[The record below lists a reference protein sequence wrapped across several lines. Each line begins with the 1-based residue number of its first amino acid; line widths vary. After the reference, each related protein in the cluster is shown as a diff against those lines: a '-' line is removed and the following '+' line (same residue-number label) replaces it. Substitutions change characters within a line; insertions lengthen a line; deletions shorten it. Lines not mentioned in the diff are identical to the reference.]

1 MSQRAYNGLE
11 IAVIGMAC
19 RFPKSPN
26 VSTFWENLIVG
37 NECITIDTTGKQEGR
52 IKAKGILEDNECFD
66 FYFFGYSPHEAEFM
80 DPQTRILHECAWE
93 ALEDAGYNP
102 FQYDGLI
109 GHYVGASTNP
119 TSYLHPFL
127 KNGSD
132 NYDLWSNLL
141 YSDKDFISTRVSHKL
156 NLRGPSLTL
165 DTACS
170 TSLAALDVA
179 SQGLLTGK
187 CDIALAGGVSI
198 TYHDEEGYV
207 YREGFISSPDGHCRT
222 FDAEARGTV
231 TGNGVGLVVLK
242 RLDDALRDG
251 DRIDAVI
258 LASAMNN
265 DGNTKLGYTAPSRE
279 GQIEV
284 IRQAQQMAE
293 IDAESIGY
301 VEAHG
306 TGTQVGDPVEIDAL
320 KLAFDTPKKNYCALG
335 AVKTNIGHLDTAAG
349 IAGFIKAVLVL
360 KNQQIPPTLHFKQP
374 NPKFDLDNSPFF
386 INKETLPWGG
396 NQRKRAAV
404 SSFGMGGTNI
414 HVVLEE
420 APANYQ
426 TETANTSDVFLFS
439 ARSQHQLDALKQNVA
454 AYIASGAIPP
464 QDFNNAAYT
473 LRVGRRHFEYRQAVT
488 AASLEDLANKL
499 ATGRENKAV
508 RKNGGKI
515 VFMFSGQGGQYVNMT
530 RQLYLTNEC
539 YRTELDHCFALLEQL
554 YGRDIKSVL
563 FAEDPT
569 EINNTLYAQPVL
581 VVVEYCLARLL
592 MQCGVQPDMVI
603 GHSIGEY
610 SAACIAG
617 IFSLEDTL
625 KIVARRAQLMSE
637 QERGAMLSVTMDQE
651 KITAILPANVS
662 LAAENSPRHQVVSG
676 SFAAIN
682 QFKETLEAGQYACTE
697 LKTSHAFHS
706 PMMLPLKASFER
718 VFSEVVVNEPEL
730 DYFSNL
736 TGRAVG
742 YEELTAPTYWGN
754 QLTSTVRF
762 KECIEAAA
770 NEGATQFLE
779 IGPGQALQAF
789 VKATRSD
796 ISALGF
802 VRHPKE
808 SVDDINYLLGKL
820 GMLWETG
827 TAIDWNPC
835 LPSPSAR
842 RIALP
847 TYPFAKNRIPVPR
860 VSFEN
865 ITEGGVPVSAEQGD
879 TVRYYAPRWEQSVL
893 ANPQPFSNRAVCL
906 FFSFDVE
913 KDHQLITILKEWNQ
927 QLLVVEM
934 ADCYNDSRADV
945 ISVRATRKE
954 DYQRVLEKLPIGPGE
969 ELKVVVSGG
978 RYEEATSTASYAELE
993 AFVPLVQSVA
1003 TLEQYDQKHLY
1014 VITHGLHNVLNRRSV
1029 NVASSPLVG
1038 ALKVV
1043 QAEQK
1048 EISCINL
1055 DIDTENYADLQLSD
1069 LLVAELTPPPR
1080 NTVVAFRNDLRWTP
1094 GYQEIVSSSEGQKI
1108 KHRGTYLITG
1118 GVGGMASTLA
1128 RYLLKNYDAHVVLIG
1143 RSDFLSTFCWNSG
1156 ELDGVDAKYH
1166 ARLKALVEINNES
1179 LGTLTSY
1186 EASISDASAVQEILR
1201 QVVTERG
1208 GVDGVFHTAGVADY
1222 GGVMQRRDFNSYRSI
1237 MEPKVV
1243 GTEILIHALTEQEVS
1258 PDFTL
1263 LFSSNGNTVYAYKY
1277 GQSAYNAANEY
1288 LDSLAADRTLSQRFN
1303 LKTINW
1309 NDWYEVG
1316 MTVDSLHN
1324 EHRNEP
1330 IAVQAKIDDGLY
1342 PDEGMKVIEN
1352 VLNLNTS
1359 RVVVSK
1365 KDLNKEIAYMNH
1377 LLRNDKDTLLKKLL
1391 EHTST
1396 DPHYKKPEL
1405 DVAYQSPRTAAEEA
1419 IISELSSY
1427 LQYEDIGVYDNF
1439 FELGLSS
1446 LDLVQ
1451 ISQRLSEVLNK
1462 PISATALFTY
1472 PTVDALSSS
1481 LGREEPKVEA
1491 PDTALAN
1498 DDALHNSLSLF
1509 S

>member
-26 VSTFWENLIVG
+26 VSTFWENLVAG
-37 NECITIDTTGKQEGR
+37 NECITIDTMGKQKGR

-66 FYFFGYSPHEAEFM
+66 FDFFGYSPHEAEFM
-80 DPQTRILHECAWE
+80 DPQTRVLHECAWE

-127 KNGSD
+127 KNGTG
-132 NYDLWSNLL
+132 NHDLWSNLL

-187 CDIALAGGVSI
+187 CDMALAGGISI

-207 YREGFISSPDGHCRT
+207 YKEGFISSPDGHCRA
-222 FDAEARGTV
+222 FDVDAHGTV
-231 TGNGVGLVVLK
+231 TGNGAGLVVLK

-265 DGNTKLGYTAPSRE
+265 DGSTKLGYTTPSRE

-284 IRQAQQMAE
+284 IRQAHQMAE

-306 TGTQVGDPVEIDAL
+306 TGTPVGDPVEIDAL

-349 IAGFIKAVLVL
+349 IAGFIKVVLVL

-386 INKETLPWGG
+386 VNKETMVWSGD
-396 NQRKRAAV
+396 QRKRAAV

-420 APANYQ
+420 APAHR
-426 TETANTSDVFLFS
+426 EMEAPNTSNVFLFS
-439 ARSQHQLDALKQNVA
+439 ARSQHQLDTLKQNIAAHLVSGSVSPHDFSNVA
-454 AYIASGAIPP
+454 H
-464 QDFNNAAYT
+464 T
-473 LRVGRRHFEYRQAVT
+473 LRVGRRHFKYRQAVST
-488 AASLEDLANKL
+488 TSLKDLANKL
-499 ATGRENKAV
+499 ATGRENEVV
-508 RKNGGKI
+508 RKTDGKI

-530 RQLYLTNEC
+530 RQLYLSNEY
-539 YRTELDHCFALLEQL
+539 YRTELDRCFAILQQL
-554 YGRDIKSVL
+554 YKRDLASVL
-563 FAEDPT
+563 FAEDT
-569 EINNTLYAQPVL
+569 AKINNTLYAQPIL
-581 VVVEYCLARLL
+581 VAVEYCLARLL
-592 MQCGVQPDMVI
+592 MRCGVQPDMVI

-610 SAACIAG
+610 SAACVAG
-617 IFSLEDTL
+617 IFSLEDAL

-637 QERGAMLSVTMDQE
+637 QERGAMLSVVTE
-651 KITAILPANVS
+651 KEKLLSILPADVS
-662 LAAENSPRHQVVSG
+662 LAAENSPRHQVVCG
-676 SFAAIN
+676 SFTAIN
-682 QFKETLEAGQYACTE
+682 QFKETLEVAQYAYTE

-706 PMMLPLKASFER
+706 PMMSPLKESFER
-718 VFSEVVVNEPEL
+718 VFAEVAVNEPKL

-736 TGRAVG
+736 TGQAVD
-742 YEELTAPTYWGN
+742 YEQITAPSYWSS
-754 QLTSTVRF
+754 QLVNTVRF

-770 NEGATQFLE
+770 NQGATQFLE
-779 IGPGQALQAF
+779 VGPGLSLQTFA
-789 VKATRSD
+789 KATDSS
-796 ISALGF
+796 ISARGF

-808 SVDDINYLLGKL
+808 NVNDINYLLRRL
-820 GMLWETG
+820 SELWETG
-827 TAIDWNPC
+827 TSIDWTVC
-835 LPSPSAR
+835 LSHSSAR
-842 RIALP
+842 RVALP
-847 TYPFAKNRIPVPR
+847 TYPFEKTQIPVCR
-860 VSFEN
+860 VDFDT
-865 ITEGGVPVSAEQGD
+865 ITESGASTRVEQGD
-879 TVRYYAPRWEQSVL
+879 TVRYYAPRWEQSLL
-893 ANPQPFSNRAVCL
+893 AKTYTPSHDAACL

-913 KDHQLITILKEWNQ
+913 KDYQLITTLKEWNQ

-934 ADCYNDSRADV
+934 ADSYDDSRADV
-945 ISVRATRKE
+945 TSVGATKKE
-954 DYQRVLEKLPIGPGE
+954 DYRRALEKLSIGSDE
-969 ELKVVVSGG
+969 ELKVIVSGG
-978 RYEEATSTASYAELE
+978 RYEEATSAASYAELE

-1003 TLEQYDQKHLY
+1003 ALKQYSQKHLY
-1014 VITHGLHNVLNRRSV
+1014 IITHGLYNVLNICSV
-1029 NVASSPLVG
+1029 NTASAPLVG

-1043 QAEQK
+1043 QTEQK
-1048 EISCINL
+1048 EISCVNL
-1055 DIDTENYADLQLSD
+1055 DIDAKSCVDPQLSN
-1069 LLVAELTPPPR
+1069 LLVAELAVTPR
-1080 NTVVAFRNDLRWTP
+1080 DTVVAFRHGLRWTP
-1094 GYQEIVSSSEGQKI
+1094 GYQEIVSLSEGKKI
-1108 KHRGTYLITG
+1108 KSGGTYVITG
-1118 GVGGMASTLA
+1118 GVGGMASTIA
-1128 RYLLKNYDAHVVLIG
+1128 GYLLKNYGAHVVLIG
-1143 RSDFLSTFCWNSG
+1143 RSDFLGAFCWNSG
-1156 ELDGVDAKYH
+1156 KLDGVDAKYH
-1166 ARLKALVEINNES
+1166 ARLKALVEINNDS
-1179 LGTLTSY
+1179 SGTLTSY
-1186 EASISDASAVQEILR
+1186 RASISDASAVQEILR

-1208 GVDGVFHTAGVADY
+1208 GVDGVFHTAGVVDY
-1222 GGVMQRRDFNSYRSI
+1222 GGVMQRRDYDSYRPV

-1243 GTEILIHALTEQEVS
+1243 GTETLMHVLAQQEIS
-1258 PDFTL
+1258 PDFML

-1316 MTVDSLHN
+1316 MTVDSLHT

-1330 IAVQAKIDDGLY
+1330 VVIQAKIDDGLY
-1342 PDEGMKVIEN
+1342 PDEGMKVIES
-1352 VLNLNTS
+1352 VLNLDTG

-1365 KDLNKEIAYMNH
+1365 KDLNKEIEYMNH

-1391 EHTST
+1391 EHAST
-1396 DPHYKKPEL
+1396 DQPHYKKPEL

-1419 IISELSSY
+1419 IISELSNY

-1451 ISQRLSEVLNK
+1451 ISQRLSEVLNES
-1462 PISATALFTY
+1462 ISVTALFTY
-1472 PTVDALSSS
+1472 PTVDALSNS
-1481 LGREEPKVEA
+1481 LGREEKEE

-1498 DDALHNSLSLF
+1498 GDALHNSLSLF
-1509 S
+1509 G